1 MEWEIWISWWI
12 VLYIRY
18 WRLFWILKT
27 IYKNNGEKIVNPSVR
42 IYIDK
47 IENRIPFKIKT
58 GNYLELITP
67 ETMELVGSTKVK
79 ITKNENGENVPNL
92 QINEVV

>member
-27 IYKNNGEKIVNPSVR
+27 IYKTNGEKIVNPSVR
-42 IYIDK
+42 IYINK